1 MHHQALSTTLG
12 GAPPSCSMLLVRP
25 NPVVS
30 HTLLPIS
37 GALPHLPLCLRRNRT
52 NSSNLQST
60 SASRLTRRLQS
71 VVAAKASTSGS
82 LEAGDGG
89 SGGIGRGHGH
99 GHGHGNGGGDGNG
112 HGDGHLHGD
121 GDGDGAAGRAGIL
134 AAFLR
139 GWSQRVRADPQ
150 FGFKVFS
157 EVVIGV
163 GACVIGD
170 MASRPNFG
178 LDELDFVFSTIVV
191 GSILNFTLM
200 YMLAPTAAAGQLAKR
215 LPSVFA
221 SCPPGH
227 MFEAGRYS
235 VLDRAGTFVYKGVQ
249 FAVVGF
255 GAGLVGT
262 ALSNLLLT
270 MRKKV
275 DPSFVTQNQSPPT
288 VLNALTWAAHM
299 GLSSNARYQTLN
311 GLEFTLAGVL
321 HPNAFKAAVFFMRG
335 LNNVLGGMTFVML
348 ARKTGS
354 QSSAAPKAI
363 VSAAEPEQV
372 PLLTEQSN

>member
-1 MHHQALSTTLG
+1 M
-12 GAPPSCSMLLVRP
+12 
-25 NPVVS
+25 
-30 HTLLPIS
+30 
-37 GALPHLPLCLRRNRT
+37 
-52 NSSNLQST
+52 
-60 SASRLTRRLQS
+60 
-71 VVAAKASTSGS
+71 
-82 LEAGDGG
+82 
-89 SGGIGRGHGH
+89 
-99 GHGHGNGGGDGNG
+99 
-112 HGDGHLHGD
+112 
-121 GDGDGAAGRAGIL
+121 

-139 GWSQRVRADPQ
+139 GWSRRVRADPQ

-227 MFEAGRYS
+227 MFEVGRYS

-275 DPSFVTQNQSPPT
+275 DPSFVTQNKSPPT

-321 HPNAFKAAVFFMRG
+321 HPNAFKAAVFSMRG
-335 LNNVLGGMTFVML
+335 LNNVLGGITFVML

-354 QSSAAPKAI
+354 QSSAAPKPI
-363 VSAAEPEQV
+363 VPAAEPEQV

>member
-1 MHHQALSTTLG
+1 MHHQALTTAIGVASPSSST
-12 GAPPSCSMLLVRP
+12 LLVRS

-37 GALPHLPLCLRRNRT
+37 GARPHLPLCIRRNRM

-60 SASRLTRRLQS
+60 CSSHLTRRLQS
-71 VVAAKASTSGS
+71 LVVAEASASTS

-89 SGGIGRGHGH
+89 SGGIGGGDGHGH
-99 GHGHGNGGGDGNG
+99 GKGDG
-112 HGDGHLHGD
+112 HGDIH
-121 GDGDGAAGRAGIL
+121 GDGAAGRAGIL
-134 AAFLR
+134 AVFLR
-139 GWSQRVRADPQ
+139 GWSRRVRADPQ

-262 ALSNLLLT
+262 ALSNLLLS

-275 DPSFVTQNQSPPT
+275 DPSFVTQNKSPPT

-321 HPNAFKAAVFFMRG
+321 HPNAFKAAVFLMRG
-335 LNNVLGGMTFVML
+335 LNNVLGGITFVML

-363 VSAAEPEQV
+363 FTAAEPEQV

>member
-1 MHHQALSTTLG
+1 MTGMSIMHHQALTSTLG

-30 HTLLPIS
+30 HALLPIS

-52 NSSNLQST
+52 NSSNLQSH
-60 SASRLTRRLQS
+60 LTRRLPS
-71 VVAAKASTSGS
+71 LVAAKASTSGS

-89 SGGIGRGHGH
+89 SGGIGGGHGH
-99 GHGHGNGGGDGNG
+99 GGGGGGGNG
-112 HGDGHLHGD
+112 HEDGDGHVH

-139 GWSQRVRADPQ
+139 GWSRRVRADPQ

-170 MASRPNFG
+170 MSSRPNFG

-275 DPSFVTQNQSPPT
+275 DPSFVTQNKSPPT

-321 HPNAFKAAVFFMRG
+321 HPNAFKAAVFSMRG
-335 LNNVLGGMTFVML
+335 LNNVLGGITFVML

-354 QSSAAPKAI
+354 QSSAAPKPI
-363 VSAAEPEQV
+363 VPAAEPEQV

>member
-1 MHHQALSTTLG
+1 MHHQALTTALG
-12 GAPPSCSMLLVRP
+12 VASSSCSTLLIRP

-37 GALPHLPLCLRRNRT
+37 GALPHLPLCIRRNRT
-52 NSSNLQST
+52 NSSILQST
-60 SASRLTRRLQS
+60 STSHLTRRLQS
-71 VVAAKASTSGS
+71 LVAAKSSTSGS

-89 SGGIGRGHGH
+89 SGGIGGHGH
-99 GHGHGNGGGDGNG
+99 GGGGGDGNG
-112 HGDGHLHGD
+112 HGDGHIH

-227 MFEAGRYS
+227 MFEVGRYS

-321 HPNAFKAAVFFMRG
+321 QPNAFKAAVFFMRG
-335 LNNVLGGMTFVML
+335 LNNVLGGITFVML

-363 VSAAEPEQV
+363 VPAAEPEQV

>member
-1 MHHQALSTTLG
+1 MTGMSIMHHQALTSTLG

-52 NSSNLQST
+52 NSSNLQSH
-60 SASRLTRRLQS
+60 LTRRLQS

-89 SGGIGRGHGH
+89 SGGIGGGHGH
-99 GHGHGNGGGDGNG
+99 GGGGGGGNG
-112 HGDGHLHGD
+112 HGDGHVH

-139 GWSQRVRADPQ
+139 GWSRRVRADPQ

-275 DPSFVTQNQSPPT
+275 DPSFVTQNKSPPT

-321 HPNAFKAAVFFMRG
+321 HPNAFKAAVFSMRG
-335 LNNVLGGMTFVML
+335 LNNVLGGITFVML

-354 QSSAAPKAI
+354 QSSAAPKPI
-363 VSAAEPEQV
+363 VPAAEPEQV